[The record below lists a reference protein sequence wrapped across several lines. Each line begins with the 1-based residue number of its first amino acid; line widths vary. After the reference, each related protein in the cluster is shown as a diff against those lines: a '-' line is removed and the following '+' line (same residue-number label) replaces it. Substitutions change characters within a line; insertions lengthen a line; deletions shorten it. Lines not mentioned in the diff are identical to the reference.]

1 MSPRRYQM
9 SKRQYAAEDTRRR
22 IVEATVVL
30 HTEKGIFGTSWQD
43 IARKAD
49 VSIGTVY
56 KHFPSLDDL
65 VPACGAMLMERTRP
79 PAPEDGPRI
88 VGDSLGHEARLRQVA
103 EELFAFYERAGGSLR
118 LDARER
124 KLPAVREWES
134 YLQSTVA
141 TLVKFALKPD
151 RSDMAAIRFVGALLD
166 PATYDAMRMRG
177 IKPNRAAQ
185 AVAAMAATWYAN
197 ERHDDPGRP
206 GAPAAVSRKKRH
218 RPGTR

>member
-1 MSPRRYQM
+1 MSPRRYRM
-9 SKRQYAAEDTRRR
+9 SKRQHAAAETRRR

-49 VSIGTVY
+49 VSVGTVY

-88 VGDSLGHEARLRQVA
+88 VGDALGREARLRRVA
-103 EELFAFYERAGGSLR
+103 EELFAFYERAGDSLR

-124 KLPAVREWES
+124 ELPAVRQWES
-134 YLQSTVA
+134 YLHSTVA
-141 TLVKFALKPD
+141 TLVRFALKPE
-151 RSDMAAIRFVGALLD
+151 RPDMAAIRIVGALLD

-185 AVAAMAATWYAN
+185 TVAAMAACWLAQD
-197 ERHDDPGRP
+197 RHEDSGRL
-206 GAPAAVSRKKRH
+206 GMPAAKSRKKRP
-218 RPGTR
+218 RPETH

>member
-1 MSPRRYQM
+1 MSPRRYRM
-9 SKRQYAAEDTRRR
+9 SKRQHAAEDTRRR

-49 VSIGTVY
+49 VSVGTVY

-65 VPACGAMLMERTRP
+65 VPACGAMLMELTRP

-88 VGDSLGHEARLRQVA
+88 VGDALGHEARLRRVA

-124 KLPAVREWES
+124 ELPAVREWES
-134 YLQSTVA
+134 YLHSTIA
-141 TLVKFALKPD
+141 MLVKFALKPE
-151 RSDMAAIRFVGALLD
+151 RSDVAAVRLVGALLD

-185 AVAAMAATWYAN
+185 AIAAMAACWLAQD
-197 ERHDDPGRP
+197 RHDDLDQL
-206 GAPAAVSRKKRH
+206 GAPTAASRKRRP